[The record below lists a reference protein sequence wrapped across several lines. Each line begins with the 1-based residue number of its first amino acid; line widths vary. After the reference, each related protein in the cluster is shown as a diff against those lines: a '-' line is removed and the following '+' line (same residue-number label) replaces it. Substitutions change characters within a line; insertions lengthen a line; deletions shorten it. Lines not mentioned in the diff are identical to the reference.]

1 MFKTIFIMAL
11 AVLTSIPS
19 EAMTDNLSK
28 MSPLVRRLAL
38 AHVKGKAARGA
49 SAAHTGEGASVCAF
63 VRAAGNADS
72 LLTANGCCL
81 LAQEGDICIADIP
94 LDRLNM
100 LAAAKEVRRIEAN
113 RGNTVSMD
121 SMAIQLNAT
130 PVYEG
135 RNLPQAYTGRG
146 VVTGIQDVGFD
157 LTHPNFYDTGATEYR
172 IKRFW
177 DQLATG
183 DGGNGM
189 YVGRAYE
196 TQDDILAHSHS
207 RDGLKLLHGTLTAG
221 IAAGSGY
228 DTKYRGMAYES
239 DICLVSNAVTDD
251 LEFIAE
257 DDLYKYTYATDAL
270 GFKYIMDYAES
281 TGQPCVISFSEGSG
295 QDFHGDD
302 ILYYEMLGRL
312 TGPGRIIVSS
322 AGNTGHVRN
331 YIRKPAG
338 RASAGAF
345 LRIWGQSV
353 LHFTMKS
360 ADDFGIRVV
369 IYGNTNDTLSVN
381 TADIKAAAD
390 STMIIETS
398 PGGQKYTLDLLA
410 YTSCYDNTET
420 AYDIYLSGPD
430 HIGMAVP
437 VSVEMTGTEADTEF
451 YRGNGEMYDSD
462 RNPALRDG
470 DNTHGI
476 NSPSSAPDVICAGA
490 TSYRTRYLNTKG
502 ELQTYDCGTDG
513 EWAFYS
519 SVGPTYD
526 GRTKPDVLAP
536 GTNILTSM
544 SSFYMEN
551 NPEDDTEMVAE
562 STFKG
567 RRYGWMSCSGTSMS
581 SPAVAGTIAL
591 WLQARPDLTPEDVMG
606 VIRRTSRR
614 YGDMEGEKDNRYGY
628 GQIDAY
634 RGLLDILG
642 IDAIEGISTH
652 RAELLR
658 ISPGE
663 AMTLN
668 IETDTPLERRLEV
681 SIYTTDGRLAAK
693 TAMERGATRMSKR
706 MDLPGKGVYVVQT
719 NGGGK
724 GTTGSALVRM
734 R

>member
-1 MFKTIFIMAL
+1 
-11 AVLTSIPS
+11 
-19 EAMTDNLSK
+19 
-28 MSPLVRRLAL
+28 
-38 AHVKGKAARGA
+38 
-49 SAAHTGEGASVCAF
+49 
-63 VRAAGNADS
+63 
-72 LLTANGCCL
+72 
-81 LAQEGDICIADIP
+81 
-94 LDRLNM
+94 
-100 LAAAKEVRRIEAN
+100 
-113 RGNTVSMD
+113 
-121 SMAIQLNAT
+121 
-130 PVYEG
+130 
-135 RNLPQAYTGRG
+135 
-146 VVTGIQDVGFD
+146 
-157 LTHPNFYDTGATEYR
+157 
-172 IKRFW
+172 
-177 DQLATG
+177 
-183 DGGNGM
+183 
-189 YVGRAYE
+189 
-196 TQDDILAHSHS
+196 
-207 RDGLKLLHGTLTAG
+207 
-221 IAAGSGY
+221 
-228 DTKYRGMAYES
+228 
-239 DICLVSNAVTDD
+239 
-251 LEFIAE
+251 
-257 DDLYKYTYATDAL
+257 
-270 GFKYIMDYAES
+270 
-281 TGQPCVISFSEGSG
+281 
-295 QDFHGDD
+295 
-302 ILYYEMLGRL
+302 
-312 TGPGRIIVSS
+312 
-322 AGNTGHVRN
+322 
-331 YIRKPAG
+331 
-338 RASAGAF
+338 
-345 LRIWGQSV
+345 
-353 LHFTMKS
+353 MKS

-451 YRGNGEMYDSD
+451 YRGNGEMYDSE

-693 TAMERGATRMSKR
+693 TAMERGTTRMSKR